1 METTENTLKRI
12 GQEQILRYWGEL
24 NESEKKSLEAQV
36 RGTDWSVLENL
47 AHPEN
52 LSGKG
57 KIEPISGLRAKEIEA
72 RREEFFALGKE
83 AIKKGKVSAVL
94 LAGGQGT
101 RLGTDAPK
109 GTFDI
114 GITRPLYIFQQ
125 QIENLLEVT
134 NECGA
139 YVPLY
144 VMTSEKNNDETVAFW
159 KEKNYFGYPAQYV
172 RFFKQDMAPAVDFS
186 GKVILEGK
194 ANIALSPNG
203 NGGWYSS
210 LARCGLLSEIRARG
224 IEWLNAFAVDNVLQR
239 IADPVFVGACIA
251 EGVNCGSKV
260 VCKAEPHEKVG
271 VLCLEDG
278 KPNIIEY
285 YELTEEMANAR
296 DEKGDLQ
303 YIYGVI
309 LNYLFRLEKLDEVAD
324 AKIPVHVVKKKVPY
338 LSDAGEFV
346 KPQTENGYKFETLI
360 LDMIKLME
368 TCLPFEVVREREF
381 APIKNRTG
389 VDSVET
395 ARELLQK
402 NGIVL

>member
-1 METTENTLKRI
+1 M
-12 GQEQILRYWGEL
+12 RYWGEL

-83 AIKKGKVSAVL
+83 AIKKGKVGAVL

-338 LSDAGEFV
+338 LSEAGELV

>member
-12 GQEQILRYWGEL
+12 GQEQVLRYWGEL

-57 KIEPISGLRAKEIEA
+57 KIEPIAGLRAKEIEA
-72 RREEFFALGKE
+72 RRGEFFALGKE
-83 AIKKGKVSAVL
+83 AIRKGKVGAVL

-114 GITRPLYIFQQ
+114 GVTRPLYIFQQ

-172 RFFKQDMAPAVDFS
+172 RFFKQDMAPAVDLS

-338 LSDAGEFV
+338 LSEAGELV

>member
-12 GQEQILRYWGEL
+12 GQEQILRYWDEL
-24 NESEKKSLEAQV
+24 SESEKKSLEAQV

-57 KIEPISGLRAKEIEA
+57 KIEPIAGLRAKEIEA

-83 AIKKGKVSAVL
+83 AIKKGKVGAVL

-114 GITRPLYIFQQ
+114 GVTRPLYIFQQ
-125 QIENLLEVT
+125 QIENLSEVT